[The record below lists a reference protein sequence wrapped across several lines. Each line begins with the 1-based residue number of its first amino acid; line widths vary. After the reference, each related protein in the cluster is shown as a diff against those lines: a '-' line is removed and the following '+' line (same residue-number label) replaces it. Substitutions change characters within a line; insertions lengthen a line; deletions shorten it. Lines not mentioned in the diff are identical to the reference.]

1 MPILMPIYNFTITPN
16 VIKLSFENPY
26 FPSNMFILSM
36 EWLTVNLIS
45 IGERYV
51 HLL

>member
-1 MPILMPIYNFTITPN
+1 MTPN
-16 VIKLSFENPY
+16 INKLSFENPY
-26 FPSNMFILSM
+26 FAWNMFILTM

-45 IGERYV
+45 IDERYV